1 MVRSKVG
8 YRMKIPFLDL
18 QLQNSR
24 YKNELHEAACNVID
38 SGWYIRGPEVE
49 NFEKDFAKYC
59 GARFCVGVANGLD
72 ALVMV
77 LRAWKEMGKIKDG
90 DEVIVPANT
99 YIATILSITENN
111 LKPILV
117 EPNPVTFNICSRN
130 IEAAITAR
138 TRVIL
143 PVHLYG
149 LLAPMDEINCL
160 AEKHN
165 LLVLEDSAQSHGACS
180 NGKKAGSFGDAG
192 AFSFYPGKNL
202 GALGDA
208 GAITTND
215 KALADMISAL
225 GNYGSKEKY
234 RNLYRGVNSRL
245 DELQAALL
253 RVKLRHLPQDLNSRI
268 EIARYYS
275 ENIKNDRLELPGS
288 GDNQPIF
295 NGSHVFHLYVVRCQH
310 RDHFRNFL
318 EERGIETLIHYP
330 IAPHMQAAYKEL
342 SHLSLPLSEKIH
354 SEVISLP
361 IDPCLTSE
369 QKRVVVDACNSYKG

>member
-1 MVRSKVG
+1 
-8 YRMKIPFLDL
+8 
-18 QLQNSR
+18 
-24 YKNELHEAACNVID
+24 
-38 SGWYIRGPEVE
+38 
-49 NFEKDFAKYC
+49 
-59 GARFCVGVANGLD
+59 
-72 ALVMV
+72 
-77 LRAWKEMGKIKDG
+77 
-90 DEVIVPANT
+90 
-99 YIATILSITENN
+99 
-111 LKPILV
+111 
-117 EPNPVTFNICSRN
+117 
-130 IEAAITAR
+130 
-138 TRVIL
+138 
-143 PVHLYG
+143 LYG
-149 LLAPMDEINCL
+149 LLSPMDEINCL
-160 AEKHN
+160 AKKHN